1 VGFPRIALPAMLGVM
16 DPKERA
22 GQSALSYIQDGMIVG
37 LGTGST
43 AKLFI
48 DALGAALRQGR
59 IKNIKGIPTSVRSE
73 EQAKQLG
80 IPLTNFTETPTLD
93 VTVDGADEV
102 GPGMNL
108 IKGLGGA
115 LLREKVVAQNSRKF
129 VIVADDSKKVLAL
142 GTKSPLPVEVAKF
155 SHEAAQRYLKSLG
168 CVPTLRQGQDGQP
181 YLTDNGNY
189 IYDCKFSRIDE
200 PRVLEENLAH
210 RAGIVETG
218 LFLDMAD
225 VVLLAGID
233 GVETLKR

>member
-1 VGFPRIALPAMLGVM
+1 MT
-16 DPKERA
+16 PKQRA
-22 GQSALSYIQDGMIVG
+22 GEAALTYIKDGMAVG

-48 DALGAALRQGR
+48 DALGAALRAGK
-59 IKNIKGIPTSVRSE
+59 IKNIRGIPTSVRSE

-80 IPLTNFTETPTLD
+80 IPLTNFTETATLD

-115 LLREKVVAQNSRKF
+115 LLREKLVAQNSRKL
-129 VIVADDSKKVLAL
+129 VIVADDSKKVTAL
-142 GTKSPLPVEVAKF
+142 GTKSPLPVEVTQFA
-155 SHEAAQRYLKSLG
+155 HEAAERFLRGLG
-168 CVPTLRQGQDGQP
+168 CTPTLRKTETAAN
-181 YLTDNGNY
+181 YVTDNGNF
-189 IYDCKFSRIDE
+189 IYDCRFTKIDD
-200 PRVLEENLAH
+200 PRVLQEELAQ

-233 GVETLKR
+233 AVETLKR

>member
-1 VGFPRIALPAMLGVM
+1 MT
-16 DPKERA
+16 PKERA
-22 GQSALSYIQDGMIVG
+22 GQAALAFIKDGMNVG

-48 DALGAALRQGR
+48 DALGAAIKEGK

-80 IPLTNFTETPTLD
+80 IPLTTFAQTPALD

-102 GPGMNL
+102 GPGLNL

-115 LLREKVVAQNSRKF
+115 LLREKLVAQNSRKL
-129 VIVADDSKKVLAL
+129 VIVADDGKKVSIL
-142 GTKSPLPVEVAKF
+142 GTKSPLPVEVTKF
-155 SHEAAQRYLKSLG
+155 SHEASERFLRSLN
-168 CVPTLRQGQDGQP
+168 CEPALRMGENGMP
-181 YLTDNGNY
+181 YVTDNNNY
-189 IYDCKFSRIDE
+189 IYDCRFGKIDD
-200 PRVLEENLAH
+200 PRALEEKLAH

-225 VVLLAGID
+225 VVLVAGAD
-233 GVETLKR
+233 AVETLRR

>member
-1 VGFPRIALPAMLGVM
+1 MT
-16 DPKERA
+16 PKQRA
-22 GQSALSYIQDGMIVG
+22 GEAALTYIKDGMAVG

-48 DALGAALRQGR
+48 DALGAALRAGK
-59 IKNIKGIPTSVRSE
+59 IKNIRGIPTSVRSE
-73 EQAKQLG
+73 EQAKQLS
-80 IPLTNFTETPTLD
+80 IPLTNFTETATLD

-115 LLREKVVAQNSRKF
+115 LLREKLVAQNSRKL
-129 VIVADDSKKVLAL
+129 VIVADDSKKVTAL
-142 GTKSPLPVEVAKF
+142 GTKSPLPVEVTQFA
-155 SHEAAQRYLKSLG
+155 HEAAERFLRGLG
-168 CVPTLRQGQDGQP
+168 CTPTLRKTETGAN
-181 YLTDNGNY
+181 YVTDNGNF
-189 IYDCKFSRIDE
+189 IYDCRFTKIDD
-200 PRVLEENLAH
+200 PRVLQEELSQ

-233 GVETLKR
+233 AVETLKR

>member
-1 VGFPRIALPAMLGVM
+1 MT
-16 DPKERA
+16 PKERA
-22 GQSALSYIQDGMIVG
+22 GQAALAYIKDGMIVG

-48 DALGAALRQGR
+48 DALGAALKDGK

-80 IPLTNFTETPTLD
+80 IALTTFAETPTVD

-102 GPGMNL
+102 GPGLNL

-115 LLREKVVAQNSRKF
+115 LLREKLVAQNSRKL
-129 VIVADDSKKVLAL
+129 VIVADDGKKVSVL
-142 GTKSPLPVEVAKF
+142 GTKSPLPVEVTKF
-155 SHEAAQRYLKSLG
+155 SHEAAERFLRSLN
-168 CVPTLRQGQDGQP
+168 CVPTLRKFENGSP
-181 YLTDNGNY
+181 YVTDNNNY
-189 IYDCKFSRIDE
+189 IYDCRFTKIDD
-200 PRVLEENLAH
+200 PRAIEEKLAH

-218 LFLDMAD
+218 LFIDMAD
-225 VVLLAGID
+225 VVLIAGLD

>member
-1 VGFPRIALPAMLGVM
+1 MT
-16 DPKERA
+16 PKERA
-22 GQSALSYIQDGMIVG
+22 GQAALAYIKDGMIVG

-48 DALGAALRQGR
+48 DALGAALKDGK

-80 IPLTNFTETPTLD
+80 IALTTFAETPTVD

-102 GPGMNL
+102 GPGLNL

-115 LLREKVVAQNSRKF
+115 LLREKLVAQNSRKL
-129 VIVADDSKKVLAL
+129 VIVADDGKKVSVL
-142 GTKSPLPVEVAKF
+142 GTKSPLPVEVTKF
-155 SHEAAQRYLKSLG
+155 SHEASERFLRSLN
-168 CVPTLRQGQDGQP
+168 CVPTLRKFENGSP
-181 YLTDNGNY
+181 YVTDNNNY
-189 IYDCKFSRIDE
+189 IYDCRFTKIDD
-200 PRVLEENLAH
+200 PRAVEEKLSH

-218 LFLDMAD
+218 LFIDMAD
-225 VVLLAGID
+225 VVLIAGSE

>member
-1 VGFPRIALPAMLGVM
+1 MLEFM
-16 DPKERA
+16 DPKQRA
-22 GQSALSYIQDGMIVG
+22 GDAALGYIKDGMAVG

-48 DALGAALRQGR
+48 DALGAALKSGQF
-59 IKNIKGIPTSVRSE
+59 KNIRGIPTSVRSE

-80 IPLTNFTETPTLD
+80 IPLTNFTQTPTLD

-102 GPGMNL
+102 GPGLNL

-115 LLREKVVAQNSRKF
+115 LLREKLVAQNSRKL
-129 VIVADDSKKVLAL
+129 VIVADDSKKVPML
-142 GTKSPLPVEVAKF
+142 GTKSPLPVEVTQF
-155 SHEAAQRYLKSLG
+155 SHEAAERFCRSLG
-168 CVPTLRQGQDGQP
+168 CIPTLRKGADGSP
-181 YLTDNGNY
+181 YVTDNGNY
-189 IYDCKFSRIDE
+189 IYDCKFAKIDN
-200 PRVLEENLAH
+200 PRDLQDKLAN

-233 GVETLKR
+233 AVETMKR